1 MNISINSETC
11 IKCGSCVAVCPAYIF
26 NQSAPR
32 TPISIASPENCIEC
46 GHCVDV
52 CPTNSINHESFPKE
66 KLHEIDYKNMPTPEQ
81 LMNLLHARRSNRTFT
96 KKELPE
102 EYIDKM
108 QEAARYSPT
117 AGNNRLV
124 ETTVIH
130 DPEKIKDII
139 QFTLDTLSAH
149 TDKLGSTY
157 ESVIS
162 NASQGLEHGI
172 DMILRNAPYVM
183 VFTSDFN
190 FGTID
195 CSLAYQ
201 NASLMAQSLGVSQ
214 FYMGF
219 VLTATMMADPNQVKE
234 LFGVKHKVQALMG
247 FGMPRLS
254 YKRYCER

>member
-1 MNISINSETC
+1 
-11 IKCGSCVAVCPAYIF
+11 
-26 NQSAPR
+26 
-32 TPISIASPENCIEC
+32 
-46 GHCVDV
+46 
-52 CPTNSINHESFPKE
+52 
-66 KLHEIDYKNMPTPEQ
+66 MPTPEQ

-247 FGMPRLS
+247 FGMPRLR